1 MKYLIINADEY
12 GLTEGVNAAIVDCV
26 KAGVVTSTTAIVNG
40 LAFQQMARHIP
51 VFHDKGTSVGLHFN
65 LTLGEP
71 TADSLPGLVDGE
83 GRLLP
88 RKWLLLKSMTRHI
101 SSSEVAKE
109 LSAQWNRLI
118 DAGITPSHIDG
129 HEHVHILPGVR
140 QVVLNFAAKHHIPVR
155 LPMEQRIV
163 TGSLRPAGCRLL
175 LRKQVARVLS
185 RRLCSQMKQA
195 GVWSP
200 SNFFSV
206 FSVVNNVTPD
216 AATYEAIFQRLPGG
230 VSELMCHPASHEPTL
245 CRYSRIA
252 DQNFRECEFL
262 LSETFRKLLHQYD
275 VTPVS
280 YTQAKSL
287 TCQGGPMW

>member
-1 MKYLIINADEY
+1 MKYLIINADED
-12 GLTEGVNAAIVDCV
+12 GLTEGVNAAIVECA

-40 LAFQQMARHIP
+40 LAFQQIARHIP

-71 TADSLPGLVDGE
+71 TADCLPGLVDGE
-83 GRLLP
+83 GRFLP
-88 RKWLLLKSMTRHI
+88 REWLFLKSMARHI
-101 SSSEVAKE
+101 SSSEVAQE
-109 LSAQWNRLI
+109 LLAQWNRLT

-140 QVVLNFAAKHHIPVR
+140 QVVLTFAAKHHIPVR

-163 TGSLRPAGCRLL
+163 TGSLRPAAYRLL
-175 LRKQVARVLS
+175 LRKQLARVLS
-185 RRLCSQMKQA
+185 CQLRRQMKQA
-195 GVWSP
+195 AVWSP
-200 SNFFSV
+200 SNFVSV

-216 AATYEAIFQRLPGG
+216 AATYEAIFQRLPDG
-230 VSELMCHPASHEPTL
+230 VSELMCHPAFPDPTL

-252 DQNFRECEFL
+252 DQNIRECEFL

-287 TCQGGPMW
+287 IC